1 MGFFKNLMTTVT
13 SSALILSAFS
23 GIASVSAAEI
33 SYETVPQNSFSVTD
47 TYLSNSKA
55 EVTESSEMI
64 VTDVVDDS
72 PAETTTTTTV
82 NVQPITIP
90 AVTSDS
96 SIEPI
101 VTDVPAFDVFDIYDA
116 HLKYVASTT
125 TVTSTAATTTTTTTT
140 FPKVDASKGIRGI
153 DVSKWQG
160 DINWNDVKSDGID
173 YAIIRAGYGKL
184 ASQKDPKFDTNM
196 VNAEKAGI
204 KRGVYWYSYATTVE
218 EAYQEAE
225 ACYQVIKDY
234 NFEYPLCFD
243 IEEDSQRNLSTAT
256 VSAIIDAFCSSMSKK
271 GYYVS
276 IYSYASFLNTK
287 VYSNVL
293 NKYDIWVAHF
303 NVSAPSFSSP
313 YGIWQYS
320 STGKV
325 KGISGNVD
333 MDYAYKDY
341 PTIIT
346 TKHKNGY

>member
-1 MGFFKNLMTTVT
+1 MGLFKNLIVAVT
-13 SSALILSAFS
+13 SSALALSAFS
-23 GIASVSAAEI
+23 GISSVSAEEI
-33 SYETVPQNSFSVTD
+33 AYETVSPNVYSSD
-47 TYLSNSKA
+47 TYLSDVTDSDPS
-55 EVTESSEMI
+55 EIVVTEA
-64 VTDVVDDS
+64 VTDPVSDV
-72 PAETTTTTTV
+72 TTTTTV
-82 NVQPITIP
+82 NAEPIVIP

-96 SIEPI
+96 GDDDVI
-101 VTDVPAFDVFDIYDA
+101 VTDVPAFNVFDIYDA

-125 TVTSTAATTTTTTTT
+125 VTTTVPTTTTTTTT
-140 FPKVDASKGIRGI
+140 AFPKVDASKGIKGI

-160 DINWNDVKSDGID
+160 DINWNNVKSDGID

-184 ASQKDPKFDTNM
+184 ASQKDPKFDANM
-196 VNAEKAGI
+196 VNAQKAGL

-225 ACYQVIKDY
+225 ACYAVIKDY

-243 IEEDSQRNLSTAT
+243 IEEDAQRNLSTAT
-256 VSAIIDAFCSSMSKK
+256 VSAIIDAFCSTMSQK

-293 NKYDIWVAHF
+293 KKYDVWVAHF
-303 NVSAPSFSSP
+303 NVSAPNYSLP

-320 STGKV
+320 STGSV
-325 KGISGNVD
+325 KGINGNVD
-333 MDYAYKDY
+333 MDYSYKDY